1 MEVVPASVGRA
12 ARSWDEQHLDVIAA
26 ADQVGGAPTG
36 GFSGAVSGTAAR
48 FATTWQR
55 HALDLAARAE
65 AEADSLRSSIADY
78 LRTDAA
84 VAGDHLALGAYL
96 AEVR

>member
-1 MEVVPASVGRA
+1 MEVVPAGVGRA
-12 ARSWDEQHLDVIAA
+12 ARSWDEQHLDVSAA

-55 HALDLAARAE
+55 HAGDLAARAE

-78 LRTDAA
+78 LRTDDA